1 MKKLSFAAAAA
12 LALASAAPAV
22 AQENT
27 VAADP
32 FVATQNDDTAI
43 YVVGGI
49 TILALIAAGSD
60 NNDSS
65 SGTD

>member
-1 MKKLSFAAAAA
+1 MKKLSIAAAAA
-12 LALASAAPAV
+12 LALASAAPAI

-32 FVATQNDDTAI
+32 FVSTQNTNGLALG
-43 YVVGGI
+43 VVGGAA
-49 TILALIAAGSD
+49 LLVLIASA
-60 NNDSS
+60 DSS